1 MDDKPVFL
9 DSAKDTLE
17 YIISYKIRNDGC
29 SPTLREIVAAVD
41 SISSTSHASDR
52 LDTLVLLGLIR
63 YIFSEVNG
71 IRGSKKRH
79 SIAVTGGSWIAP
91 EDKGYL

>member
-1 MDDKPVFL
+1 MMDNKPEFL
-9 DSAKDTLE
+9 DSAKDTLD
-17 YIISYKIRNDGC
+17 YIINYKIRNDGC

-41 SISSTSHASDR
+41 TISSTSHASDR

-79 SIAVTGGSWIAP
+79 SIAVVGGAWMP
-91 EDKGYL
+91 PDRE

>member
-1 MDDKPVFL
+1 MMDNEPVFL
-9 DSAKDTLE
+9 DSAKDTLK
-17 YIISYKIRNDGC
+17 YIINYKIRNDGC

-41 SISSTSHASDR
+41 TISSTSHASDR

-79 SIAVTGGSWIAP
+79 SIAVVGGLWIP
-91 EDKGYL
+91 PKDKS